1 MATMHINDVKALAH
15 KAHTDA
21 AIRQSMFE
29 DVLADDG
36 RRSSLAAW
44 VLTHLPSDDDAFV
57 DSHRDDL
64 VHVALSTSDT
74 SLRRLAL
81 TLLNRLEWPK
91 EAVRT
96 DFLDFTLEHLSSPDE
111 PYGVRSLCIK
121 LAFAQC
127 VHYSELREELRQ
139 VLLMIEPS
147 EIGSG
152 IRNTSD
158 KILGRL

>member
-81 TLLNRLEWPK
+81 TLLNRLEWTK
-91 EAVRT
+91 ETVRT

-152 IRNTSD
+152 IRNTRD

>member
-15 KAHTDA
+15 KAHTDV

-57 DSHRDDL
+57 DSHRGDL

-152 IRNTSD
+152 IRNTRD

>member
-21 AIRQSMFE
+21 VIRQSMFE

-44 VLTHLPSDDDAFV
+44 VLTHLPSDDDVFV

-147 EIGSG
+147 EIGPG
-152 IRNTSD
+152 IRNTRN